1 MTNKPND
8 VRVSRELLPCPFCG
22 GSVKEPINKMCGF
35 DPCWTIKC
43 NCGLTFGAEYTE
55 DGLVRKWNRRALLA
69 QPADPLIVKL
79 TGPREWL
86 DELAKAALA
95 DQQPTA
101 FQSRVQPWMTAC
113 FGAEISADRQERNHR
128 FLEEALELVQACGA
142 TPNEAHQLVDYVYG
156 RPVGEPAQ
164 EVGGVMVT
172 LAALCL
178 ANGLDMHAS
187 AETELSRI
195 WTKVD
200 QIRAKQA
207 AKPAMSP
214 LPGVYPDR
222 IAQPADQQGEPIW
235 LYTDCDGY
243 TGWTDRWDTAKHLP
257 YLLQKVYRHAQPATA
272 KVDERAEF
280 EKSGL

>member
-1 MTNKPND
+1 
-8 VRVSRELLPCPFCG
+8 PCPYCG
-22 GSVKEPINKMCGF
+22 CAARYVAADYVDNSGEPWPFAECDACNTGAPVEFWNK
-35 DPCWTIKC
+35 
-43 NCGLTFGAEYTE
+43 
-55 DGLVRKWNRRALLA
+55 RA

-79 TGPREWL
+79 TGPQEWL
-86 DELAKAALA
+86 DELAKAAPLA

-142 TPNEAHQLVDYVYG
+142 KPDEAHQLVDYVYG
-156 RPVGEPAQ
+156 RPAGEPTQ

-178 ANGLDMHAS
+178 ANGMDMHAS

-222 IAQPADQQGEPIW
+222 IAQPSDQQG
-235 LYTDCDGY
+235 GA
-243 TGWTDRWDTAKHLP
+243 G
-257 YLLQKVYRHAQPATA
+257 
-272 KVDERAEF
+272 
-280 EKSGL
+280 GLA